1 MRRVS
6 MLEFRRDARRA
17 LEAVRRGER
26 LILTYRGRA
35 IARLEPMR
43 EAPLGDPADDA
54 LLRIDEYAVNGPG
67 RKLSNTQIDRLVYG
81 R

>member
-17 LEAVRRGER
+17 LDAVRRGER
-26 LILTYRGRA
+26 LILTYRGQA
-35 IARLEPMR
+35 IARLEPMP
-43 EAPLGDPADDA
+43 EPSAATSGDDP
-54 LLRIDEYAVNGPG
+54 LLRIDEYAVEGPA
-67 RKLSNTQIDRLVYG
+67 RKLSNPEIDRLLYG

>member
-1 MRRVS
+1 

-26 LILTYRGRA
+26 LILTYRGRS
-35 IARLEPMR
+35 IARLEPVR
-43 EAPLGDPADDA
+43 ETPAGAPADDP
-54 LLRIDEYAVNGPG
+54 LLRIDEYAVDGPRRG
-67 RKLSNTQIDRLVYG
+67 LSNAQIDRLLYG